1 MCLHSFRRGC
11 HHEDRVVRFV
21 PTEVGEM
28 GFIVGVPRQ
37 CTVSEV
43 SPSGEVCVDVALL
56 DRIFSLPIKTVKSIP
71 FSCRLAFAQ
80 ALSTALDKVVAM
92 PDSIDAWI
100 RLLLLPRC
108 TLRVFTPVSRQ
119 DKRSGNRKNGQCL
132 SIQWALSQWGDRE
145 GFGILIQS
153 LFAQPVKEGPEG
165 FKKMS
170 GKKSEDGSSNVKQ
183 CLRKDADGHF
193 TAAVKVLC
201 SSGVAPHDKKT
212 MKALVDKHPC
222 MTPTTMP
229 AFLPSEPH
237 LVAET
242 DSVLGCIKS
251 FPKGTSC
258 GRDGLRAQHLLDAL
272 CGEGSVISVSLLR
285 AISAVVNL
293 FLRGGVRE
301 VWRSLLHLLLLRPFS
316 SPIMGLDLLQ
326 WIRSGGEWSPR

>member
-1 MCLHSFRRGC
+1 MDS
-11 HHEDRVVRFV
+11 
-21 PTEVGEM
+21 T
-28 GFIVGVPRQ
+28 
-37 CTVSEV
+37 S
-43 SPSGEVCVDVALL
+43 
-56 DRIFSLPIKTVKSIP
+56 SIT
-71 FSCRLAFAQ
+71 SVYLG
-80 ALSTALDKVVAM
+80 
-92 PDSIDAWI
+92 
-100 RLLLLPRC
+100 
-108 TLRVFTPVSRQ
+108 VFTPVSRQ

-132 SIQWALSQWGDRE
+132 SIQRALSQWGDRE

-170 GKKSEDGSSNVKQ
+170 GKKSEDVSSNVKQ
-183 CLRKDADGHF
+183 CLRKVADGHF

-222 MTPTTMP
+222 MPPPTMP

-242 DSVLGCIKS
+242 VSVLGCIKS

-258 GRDGLRAQHLLDAL
+258 GRDGLRDQHLLDAL
-272 CGEGSVISVSLLR
+272 CGEGSVIAVSLLR

-293 FLRGGVRE
+293 FLRGGCP
-301 VWRSLLHLLLLRPFS
+301 RSLAEFVASAPLTSLLKPDNGIRPIAVGSIWRRVVSKVAIKGVGRIWPNILATFSLGSGFQTGLRQFFIVRTGS
-316 SPIMGLDLLQ
+316 
-326 WIRSGGEWSPR
+326 